1 MAWIGAAIG
10 AVGGLLSSASSDG
23 GGGGSS
29 SSGPWAAAQP
39 WMARQAIQG
48 NALQDL
54 YTQSPFNQQQL
65 AAYNNQFTLSDYA
78 KKILPGLLQS
88 LGSQQLGYDRN
99 NPTAR
104 PQAFNWGDVSQLG
117 TGFQGLLGAQDRQN
131 QIDAARLAL
140 GNAALAGDTNAAAQ
154 LGPGF
159 VSYGGLTSEGMK
171 Q

>member
-1 MAWIGAAIG
+1 MSWGAVAGAA
-10 AVGGLLSSASSDG
+10 VGVVGNALSSDG
-23 GGGGSS
+23 GGGSSS

-78 KKILPGLLQS
+78 KSILPGLLQS
-88 LGSQQLGYDRN
+88 LGSQQLGYDRK
-99 NPTAR
+99 NPDAR
-104 PQAFNWGDVSQLG
+104 PQAMNWGDL
-117 TGFQGLLGAQDRQN
+117 GLLGANFQSLLGAQGRQN
-131 QIDAARLAL
+131 DIDAAKLAL
-140 GNAALAGDTNAAAQ
+140 GNAAIAGDTNAAAQ

-159 VSYGGLTSEGMK
+159 VSYGDLKPNSK
-171 Q
+171 

>member
-10 AVGGLLSSASSDG
+10 AVGGLLSSADSG

-54 YTQSPFNQQQL
+54 YTASPFNQQQL
-65 AAYNNQFTLSDYA
+65 AAYNNQFALSDYA
-78 KKILPGLLQS
+78 KSILPGLLQS
-88 LGSQQLGYDRN
+88 LGGQQLGFDRS
-99 NPTAR
+99 NPNAR
-104 PQAFNWGDVSQLG
+104 PQSLSWGDIGQLG
-117 TGFQGLLGAQDRQN
+117 GNFQSLLGAQGRQN
-131 QIDAARLAL
+131 DIDAARLAL
-140 GNAALAGDTNAAAQ
+140 GARALQGDKGAAAQ

-159 VSYGGLTSEGMK
+159 VSYGNLDSNGIKAS
-171 Q
+171 